1 MSALTRVHTFNL
13 KSSSPL
19 HKKSAQPEATKNT
32 AGSKLKIE
40 SSIGLPKKKEEEKE
54 EAENKVADTRGP
66 MSYYVEEQTP
76 LLEQLI

>member
-19 HKKSAQPEATKNT
+19 HKKPAQPEAKNT

-40 SSIGLPKKKEEEKE
+40 SSIGLPKKKEEEQE
-54 EAENKVADTRGP
+54 EAGSRVADTRGP